1 MKKNRRILA
10 CIAAAAIV
18 FSSHAVALAAD
29 EATPEAAA
37 EASKPTAALDLGVFS
52 QYIWRGFE
60 LSHNSIVIQPSATL
74 GYEGFSVNMWGN
86 MDTDLHTR
94 DSDASTS
101 KYTETDMTLS
111 YAKTLGPVKLTG
123 GYIYYA
129 LDGTDDTQELFVSAT
144 LNTILNPTLSV
155 YRDIAS
161 APAWYINFG
170 ISHSQPI
177 VDKITLDLAAS
188 AGYYYSDDD
197 DFTEVDDPE
206 SKYREF
212 HNGLVTAGLTIPF
225 GEYFSVKPLIGYS
238 FPLSG
243 QADDYITAT
252 SISDNSSFVYGG
264 ITLSMAF

>member
-10 CIAAAAIV
+10 CIAAATVIFASQV
-18 FSSHAVALAAD
+18 AALAGD
-29 EATPEAAA
+29 EDKPAEA

-60 LSHNSIVIQPSATL
+60 LSHNSVVIQPSATL
-74 GYEGFSVNMWGN
+74 GYEGFSFNMWGN

-94 DSDASTS
+94 DSDESTS
-101 KYTETDMTLS
+101 KYTETDLTFS

-197 DFTEVDDPE
+197 DFTEVNDPE

-243 QADDYITAT
+243 NADDFITAT
-252 SISDNSSFVYGG
+252 SISDNSSFFYGG
-264 ITLSMAF
+264 LTLSMAF